1 MTKKDLIDLLN
12 SEQCK
17 MLPED
22 APIMF
27 RTNQKLRL
35 CERMQPEDINFDME
49 FEPDPNWERFHG
61 WEPITQVP
69 PGTKTAA
76 IVIDALPREFIKKQ
90 FHTTF
95 EL

>member
-17 MLPED
+17 MLPD
-22 APIMF
+22 DTPIMF

-35 CERMQPEDINFDME
+35 CERMQPEDISFDME
-49 FEPDPNWERFHG
+49 YETDPRWEINHG
-61 WEPITQVP
+61 WEPIMQVP
-69 PGTKTAA
+69 PGIKTAA
-76 IVIDALPREFIKKQ
+76 IVIDALPREFIQKQ

>member
-12 SEQCK
+12 SEQGK

-35 CERMQPEDINFDME
+35 CQRMEPEDISFDME
-49 FEPDPNWERFHG
+49 YDTDPRWESNHG

-69 PGTKTAA
+69 PGIRTAA
-76 IVIDALPREFIKKQ
+76 IVIDAMPREFIKKQ

-95 EL
+95 DL

>member
-12 SEQCK
+12 SEQCR
-17 MLPED
+17 MLPDD

-27 RTNQKLRL
+27 RTNKTLRL
-35 CERMQPEDINFDME
+35 CQRMQPEDISFDME
-49 FEPDPNWERFHG
+49 YETDPYWERRHG
-61 WEPITQVP
+61 YEPITQVP
-69 PGTKTAA
+69 PGIKVAG
-76 IVIDALPREFIKKQ
+76 IVIDAMPREFIKKQ

>member
-35 CERMQPEDINFDME
+35 CERMQPEDISFDME
-49 FEPDPNWERFHG
+49 FEPDSLYDMWFQDKDC
-61 WEPITQVP
+61 TLQP
-69 PGTKTAA
+69 PGIKTAA
-76 IVIDALPREFIKKQ
+76 IVIDALPREFVKKQ

-95 EL
+95 DL

>member
-17 MLPED
+17 MLPDD

-35 CERMQPEDINFDME
+35 CQRMEPEDISFDME
-49 FEPDPNWERFHG
+49 YETDPRWESNHG
-61 WEPITQVP
+61 WEPITEVP
-69 PGTKTAA
+69 PGIRSAA
-76 IVIDALPREFIKKQ
+76 IVIDALPMEFIKKQ

-95 EL
+95 DL

>member
-17 MLPED
+17 ILPDD

-35 CERMQPEDINFDME
+35 CQPMKPDDVSFDVE
-49 FEPDPNWERFHG
+49 FEPDLRYDMWRQDKNCTLP
-61 WEPITQVP
+61 P
-69 PGTKTAA
+69 PGTKIAA
-76 IVIDALPREFIKKQ
+76 IVIDALPREFIQKQ